1 MQEDDK
7 PFHDSVLAQLQRSA
21 SKLPGQRMIATRIRS
36 GYWKPAAILLGIV
49 GIAAVL
55 IATRKSDAVDVLAAP
70 ATYRDLNQQV
80 TTNGTVLPVN
90 EFQARAF
97 WPGIID
103 KVYVELGDKVKAGQ
117 LLVSMKDPFAVSRMT
132 AAKAALEGW
141 RLSEENIRKGGSQ
154 SERVDLS
161 GKLEQAQL
169 AQQKASKDL
178 TALKDLQQKGA
189 ASDAEV
195 NAAAQKLKS
204 TSATLQNLQEK
215 STDSYSAADLK
226 NATSHVADA
235 QANVDSAK
243 VQFNNANIA
252 SPMAGTVY
260 SIKVVPYDWVPVGTD
275 LIRVA
280 DLNQVEIRAY
290 FDEPEIGNLAAGQP
304 VTITWDGKP
313 DRIWHGH
320 IKQAPIAA
328 TALGPR
334 SVGECIIAVDDAK
347 EDLLPNTN
355 VIVTVTIRQHDHAL
369 TVPRAALHT
378 DGPKNF
384 VFCVVDGRVKRTE
397 VDTGIVNLDRAEI
410 TRGLTENSAVV
421 LNALDNSRD
430 LRDGLPISSVQTAPL
445 R

>member
-1 MQEDDK
+1 MRIINPSLAEVC
-7 PFHDSVLAQLQRSA
+7 PRWGVLHPRFAGR
-21 SKLPGQRMIATRIRS
+21 RMISTRIRP
-36 GYWKPAAILLGIV
+36 GYWKLASIVLGVVVIAAI
-49 GIAAVL
+49 L
-55 IATRKSDAVDVLAAP
+55 IATRKSDAVDVWAAH
-70 ATYRDLNQQV
+70 AAYSDLSQQV
-80 TTNGTVLPVN
+80 TTNGSVFPVN

-103 KVYVELGDKVKAGQ
+103 KVDVELGQKVKPGQ

-132 AAKAALEGW
+132 AANAALEGW
-141 RLSEENIRKGGSQ
+141 RLSEENIRNGGSQ
-154 SERVDLS
+154 EDRIALR

-169 AQQKASKDL
+169 AQANAAKDL
-178 TALKDLQQKGA
+178 NVLQQLQQKGA
-189 ASDAEV
+189 ASEAEV
-195 NAAAQKLKS
+195 NAAAEKLKS
-204 TSATLQNLQEK
+204 ANATLQNLKEK
-215 STDSYSAADLK
+215 STDSYSAADLR

-260 SIKVVPYDWVPVGTD
+260 SINVVAYDWVPVGTD

-280 DLNQVEIRAY
+280 DLNEVEIRAY
-290 FDEPEIGNLAAGQP
+290 FDEPEIGNLASGQP
-304 VTITWDGKP
+304 VSITWDGKP
-313 DRIWHGH
+313 GRTWRGH

-355 VIVTVTIRQHDHAL
+355 VIVTVTILQHNHVL

-384 VFCVVDGRVKRTE
+384 VFCAEDGRVKKTE

-410 TRGLTENSAVV
+410 TRGLTENAVVV
-421 LNALDNSRD
+421 LNAVDNNRD
-430 LRDGLPISSVQTAPL
+430 LRDGLPISSVQVSPSE
-445 R
+445 